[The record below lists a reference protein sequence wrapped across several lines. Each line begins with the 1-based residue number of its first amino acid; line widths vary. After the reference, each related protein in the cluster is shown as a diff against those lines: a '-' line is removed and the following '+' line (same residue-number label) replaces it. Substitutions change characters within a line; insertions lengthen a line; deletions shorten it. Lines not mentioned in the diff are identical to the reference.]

1 MMRSTLAGRHAAND
15 FGAVLNHL
23 LSMETAFAAREALD
37 DDASFFVDKN
47 AHVNEVEEV
56 EEIKEIEEKTDLIS
70 SAIPSIDCGASFLTS
85 SIPPSIARRNSWLR
99 IPHPPP
105 NRARISFLPPR
116 RSQ

>member
-1 MMRSTLAGRHAAND
+1 MMRPALPWRNSADD
-15 FGAVLNHL
+15 FRPIFDHL
-23 LSMETAFAAREALD
+23 LRVKTAFAAREALD
-37 DDASFFVDKN
+37 DDASSLVNEN

-56 EEIKEIEEKTDLIS
+56 EEIKEIEEKTGLIS